1 MAVRLAYS
9 LAKAPIHFDDGYL
22 IPNWEKARDATKKLI
37 NVMLNSADYELT
49 VPKRL
54 EKLYPYRKN
63 IKRHL
68 FADIYSFH
76 KPIKR
81 FFGKA
86 NGMKFMFLESEILI
100 DVLLE
105 LNNKG
110 IAALP
115 IHDCILIKEST
126 QKVAKEVML
135 KVFKQ
140 HTKLDATVSIE
151 AL

>member
-1 MAVRLAYS
+1 
-9 LAKAPIHFDDGYL
+9 
-22 IPNWEKARDATKKLI
+22 
-37 NVMLNSADYELT
+37 MLNSTGYELS
-49 VPKRL
+49 VPKKM
-54 EKLYPYRKN
+54 EKLYPYREK
-63 IKRHL
+63 IEKHL

-115 IHDCILIKEST
+115 IHDCILVKESA
-126 QKVAKEVML
+126 QKIAKEAML
-135 KVFKQ
+135 RVFKQ